1 MYRKPR
7 SVVGGDQLRGLPLA
21 HFLGSN
27 EIECARKIRCT
38 EKVDCTAEVPE
49 VDPCER
55 LPSPAKDGANPHA
68 CRACHGEKCTSVRCE
83 YDTETGNDRANASR
97 CSMGLGLPIAAETS
111 QEVFAGLFRTFVVA
125 ACGGIE
131 ANGRCGYK
139 GIDALAS
146 IHSFYQPPD
155 NSDPAFVKQVFV
167 FVAPSVV
174 DGCASDVDNRV
185 AGCECFDEFF
195 SSSCRQ
201 EFAADGDNC
210 VPFPAQ
216 MGGQMGPDETRGAA
230 EGDRFFLVFHGG
242 SHCRCASPA
251 LEGGGARRLSQMHVS
266 FRIVGCRGSHTT
278 PFTAKVSLGIDTIS
292 LSYKLKQCFDVLL
305 LCDFEVGV
313 EARFEIGPLQKVETC
328 FYFFGSDLL

>member
-1 MYRKPR
+1 M
-7 SVVGGDQLRGLPLA
+7 RGLPLA

-55 LPSPAKDGANPHA
+55 LPSPAEDGANPHA

-83 YDTETGNDRANASR
+83 YDTETGNDCANASR

-155 NSDPAFVKQVFV
+155 NSGPAFVKQVFV

-174 DGCASDVDNRV
+174 DGCACDVDNRV

-230 EGDRFFLVFHGG
+230 EGDRFFLFSMVVRIAGAPPCVG
-242 SHCRCASPA
+242 RRSPEAKSDACIVPNCRLQGLAY
-251 LEGGGARRLSQMHVS
+251 
-266 FRIVGCRGSHTT
+266 
-278 PFTAKVSLGIDTIS
+278 DTIHS
-292 LSYKLKQCFDVLL
+292 EGIFRYRHHFAV
-305 LCDFEVGV
+305 V
-313 EARFEIGPLQKVETC
+313 
-328 FYFFGSDLL
+328 